1 MYRNSMADKIA
12 QIVAVRFIA
21 QKPWHKCH
29 RYKKHAVR
37 CGFTLIELLVVTA
50 IMAILAAMLLPALSQ
65 ARERARSAV
74 CMSNLKQVGI
84 SFEMYKLDF
93 EERYPDNPNWK
104 TKLWVYVSDDMRGK
118 ISKCPSRK
126 QIPADKWFWGQ
137 GYNIGSSTP
146 GIYPGFVGRK
156 EGQMRNLSGKILL
169 LDWGRP
175 LDGRGGCNAGPP
187 YSADGVLSPDLME
200 ISGGVTSY
208 WAVVRIHSGGSNL
221 LFGDGSVKWMRPE
234 QYHSNAD
241 GTGAQGTVIAPEWR
255 KYWDTSY

>member
-50 IMAILAAMLLPALSQ
+50 IIAILAAMLLPALSQ

-74 CMSNLKQVGI
+74 CMSNLKQMGI
-84 SFEMYKLDF
+84 AFAMYKTDYN
-93 EERYPDNPNWK
+93 EYYPDNPNWK
-104 TKLWVYVSDDMRGK
+104 TKLWVYVSGDMRGK
-118 ISKCPSRK
+118 ICKCPSRK
-126 QIPADKWFWGQ
+126 QIPNWYWGQ
-137 GYNIGSSTP
+137 GYNTGS
-146 GIYPGFVGRK
+146 GIYTGFVGTK
-156 EGQMRNLSGKILL
+156 EGRIRNISEKILV

-175 LDGRGGCNAGPP
+175 SDGRGGCNAGPP

-200 ISGGVTSY
+200 ISGGVTSH

-234 QYHSNAD
+234 EYHSNAD
-241 GTGAQGTVIAPEWR
+241 GSGSAGTVIAPKWR
-255 KYWDTSY
+255 EYWDTSY